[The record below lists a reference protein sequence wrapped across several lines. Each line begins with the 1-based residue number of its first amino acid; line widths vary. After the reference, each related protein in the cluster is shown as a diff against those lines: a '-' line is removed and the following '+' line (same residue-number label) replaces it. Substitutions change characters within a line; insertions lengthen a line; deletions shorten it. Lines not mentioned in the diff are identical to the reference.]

1 MLDFFIMD
9 LEGMKTVIESFSK
22 KHQIEVLKIISEGS
36 PTTINEN
43 KSGIY
48 INMAFLTKDTMER
61 LKQYVEYVQDQEK
74 MLKPM
79 ESQKEDFKNT
89 FFIEKEVKDCLT
101 LNIRND
107 LHHS

>member
-1 MLDFFIMD
+1 MD
-9 LEGMKTVIESFSK
+9 LEGIKNVIESLSK
-22 KHQIEVLKIISEGS
+22 KHQIEVLKIIYEGS

-48 INMAFLTKDTMER
+48 INMAFLKKDTMDR
-61 LKQYVEYVQDQEK
+61 LKQYIEYVQDQEK

-89 FFIEKEVKDCLT
+89 FFIEKEVKDCLP
-101 LNIRND
+101 LNVRND
-107 LHHS
+107 LHYS